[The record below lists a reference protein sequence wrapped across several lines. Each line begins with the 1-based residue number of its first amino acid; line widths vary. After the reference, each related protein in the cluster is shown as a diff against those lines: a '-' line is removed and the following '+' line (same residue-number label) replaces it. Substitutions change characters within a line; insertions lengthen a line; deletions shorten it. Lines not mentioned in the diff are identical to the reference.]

1 MIGQII
7 FYIFIWIALS
17 VVFLVIFI
25 SLIAKYFYDV
35 KNNKIQGD
43 DIKNTLL
50 RICIYLVLGVLLLIL
65 LPVIFGAFM

>member
-7 FYIFIWIALS
+7 FYIFIWIALL

-43 DIKNTLL
+43 DIKRTLL

>member
-7 FYIFIWIALS
+7 FYIFIWIALL

-43 DIKNTLL
+43 GIKNTLL

>member
-1 MIGQII
+1 MIGQIVL
-7 FYIFIWIALS
+7 YIFIWFALLII
-17 VVFLVIFI
+17 FLIVFI
-25 SLIAKYFYDV
+25 SLIVKYFYDV

-65 LPVIFGAFM
+65 MPVIFGTFM

>member
-7 FYIFIWIALS
+7 FYIFIWIALL

-35 KNNKIQGD
+35 KNNKIQDD
-43 DIKNTLL
+43 DIKRTLL

>member
-43 DIKNTLL
+43 DIKRTLL
-50 RICIYLVLGVLLLIL
+50 RIFIYLVLGVLLLIL

>member
-43 DIKNTLL
+43 DIKRTLL

>member
-7 FYIFIWIALS
+7 FYIFIWIALL

-35 KNNKIQGD
+35 KNNKIQSD

>member
-1 MIGQII
+1 MIGQIV
-7 FYIFIWIALS
+7 FYIFIWIALL

-43 DIKNTLL
+43 DIKRTLL